1 MYRVEWLRSA
11 LNELAAIWTNAD
23 SAKRG
28 EITAATQAI
37 DDGLSKDPFDVSE
50 SRDRAVR
57 VAFVLP
63 LGVDFRVIPSSD
75 AVVVVHVWLVK
86 KRSK

>member
-37 DDGLSKDPFDVSE
+37 DDGLSKDPFDASGVS
-50 SRDRAVR
+50 
-57 VAFVLP
+57 
-63 LGVDFRVIPSSD
+63 
-75 AVVVVHVWLVK
+75 
-86 KRSK
+86 